1 MDLSKPKVVN
11 KCTVCLSYVAKSIYL
26 FMLVAP
32 KKRPT
37 ISVTTFK
44 PEHFRQIFGDI
55 ISITQPTTL
64 L

>member
-1 MDLSKPKVVN
+1 MHSLFVIA
-11 KCTVCLSYVAKSIYL
+11 KCINP
-26 FMLVAP
+26 FMLVAA
-32 KKRPT
+32 KNRPT

-44 PEHFRQIFGDI
+44 PEHFRQIFEGDI